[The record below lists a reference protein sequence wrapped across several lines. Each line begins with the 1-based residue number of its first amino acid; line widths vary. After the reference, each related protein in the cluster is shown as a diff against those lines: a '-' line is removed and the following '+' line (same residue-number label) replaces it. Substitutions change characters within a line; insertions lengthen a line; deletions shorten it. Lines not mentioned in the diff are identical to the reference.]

1 MINKKTSTFRRQGLL
16 FAAVCALGL
25 SACVDIDMPTP
36 QGQGQQPT
44 IVFVDSSKTEFAFD
58 SAFVLNLNQN
68 FKDSSY
74 YYVDARSTNQGGN
87 IVISNGS
94 ENGGESGTNENGG
107 GNSASRS
114 TETEII
120 DLHGGMLMKIKDPSK
135 LDLIYKE
142 SEEPGFLSFIPT
154 KIIDLEER
162 RNPNV
167 LAIVTVGFFNDD
179 NTTMFPIAWEDHY
192 LGGGS
197 RDCLALTISKK
208 GFSIIPCHDYLGNNT
223 STYICGLLPIKGDK
237 GDQQKLRTLAG
248 ITENGE
254 LLLLCSNK
262 YLQDAYEL
270 LIAYGAIPSQI
281 LILADNDVSYAHQY
295 PNMGH
300 VIHSDISSCAFLA
313 VSK

>member
-1 MINKKTSTFRRQGLL
+1 MANSKKSTARRQGLL
-16 FAAVCALGL
+16 FAAAFAFVL
-25 SACVDIDMPTP
+25 SACVEIDMPTP
-36 QGQGQQPT
+36 QGQGQQNQPNVIYVT
-44 IVFVDSSKTEFAFD
+44 DSSKVEIKLD
-58 SAFVLNLNQN
+58 SAFVLNL
-68 FKDSSY
+68 KIIDSSY
-74 YYVDARSTNQGGN
+74 SYIDARSTNHGN
-87 IVISNGS
+87 NINNVIERGS
-94 ENGGESGTNENGG
+94 ENGG
-107 GNSASRS
+107 GNSPSS

-142 SEEPGFLSFIPT
+142 FEEPGSLSFIPT

-197 RDCLALTISKK
+197 RDCLALTISKN

-281 LILADNDVSYAHQY
+281 LILADNDVSYAHEY

-300 VIHSDISSCAFLA
+300 VVHSDNQACMYFA
-313 VSK
+313 VH